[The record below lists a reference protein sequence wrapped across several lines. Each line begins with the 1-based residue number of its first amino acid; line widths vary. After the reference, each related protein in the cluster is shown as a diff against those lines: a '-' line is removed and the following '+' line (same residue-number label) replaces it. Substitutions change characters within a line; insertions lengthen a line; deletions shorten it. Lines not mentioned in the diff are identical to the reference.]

1 MLDETLLKQVKDIAV
16 CITATGGV
24 INRKQIL
31 NITKGVVRAN
41 NPNVFKEFGGSLDL
55 TDRLARDVLKPLKW
69 SKHKG
74 TADNVD
80 PSPQFLAKEK
90 FTFQKIIL
98 TVILE
103 HDIPAHRYPMFL
115 QENIHLVFKVP
126 KRGR

>member
-1 MLDETLLKQVKDIAV
+1 MLLEQTIPVCLKSLV
-16 CITATGGV
+16 
-24 INRKQIL
+24 
-31 NITKGVVRAN
+31 
-41 NPNVFKEFGGSLDL
+41 GGSLDL
-55 TDRLARDVLKPLKW
+55 TDRLARDVLKQLKW

-80 PSPQFLAKEK
+80 PSLQFLAKDK

-103 HDIPAHRYPMFL
+103 HDIPAHGYPMFL

-126 KRGR
+126 